1 MCVIWIFVECGVLVK
16 KVRKK
21 QLRETFLHFP
31 LKTKTRPFSLSFFSF
46 LFSPPF
52 LFFLFSFSSP
62 FPFLHFPSH
71 PLFSS
76 LLFLFLSLSFSFSLS
91 CSLSF
96 FFYFSPFHFPVM
108 SCPFLSKNKNKRQ
121 LYFNA
126 NVGHAAPV
134 YQWKGVGL
142 VGFGGVFLFAYSW
155 FLGIL

>member
-96 FFYFSPFHFPVM
+96 FFTFLLFTSL
-108 SCPFLSKNKNKRQ
+108 SCHVLSFLKIKI
-121 LYFNA
+121 
-126 NVGHAAPV
+126 
-134 YQWKGVGL
+134 KGNYISMQMWAMQHQCTSGRGWGL
-142 VGFGGVFLFAYSW
+142 
-155 FLGIL
+155 

>member
-52 LFFLFSFSSP
+52 LFFS
-62 FPFLHFPSH
+62 
-71 PLFSS
+71 
-76 LLFLFLSLSFSFSLS
+76 LFLFLTLSFPSLSLPSPFLFPSLS
-91 CSLSF
+91 LPFPVFFLFPFLFPFF

-155 FLGIL
+155 NLGIL